1 MTEQEQRSAVAAEA
15 LSWLGTGY
23 HHHARLKGVGVDCAH
38 HLCAVFEACGLVDP
52 IDPGYY
58 ATDWHLHRG
67 EEVYEEWLAR
77 FAKRV
82 EAPHVGDVA
91 VFKFGRCFSHGGV
104 FVSDDQ
110 VVHAYINVGV
120 MLNRLCEAPLQGRD
134 VHFWSVWA

>member
-23 HHHARLKGVGVDCAH
+23 HHHARLKGVGVDCAQI
-38 HLCAVFEACGLVDP
+38 LCAVFEACDLVDP
-52 IDPGYY
+52 IDTGYY
-58 ATDWHLHRG
+58 ATDWHLHRN
-67 EEVYEEWLAR
+67 EEMYEQWLAR

-82 EAPHVGDVA
+82 EVPRVGDVA
-91 VFKFGRCFSHGGV
+91 IFKFGRCFSHGAV
-104 FVSDDQ
+104 FVNDDQ
-110 VVHAYINVGV
+110 VVHAYINTGV